1 MTIRKTLEIRGSGGM
16 SLPGKFSYSEIAT
29 EAICLA
35 ICLDI
40 NLLLL

>member
-1 MTIRKTLEIRGSGGM
+1 MTIWKTLEIRGSGGGM

-29 EAICLA
+29 EAICL
-35 ICLDI
+35 DI